1 MTNSVQFNRS
11 IPQNYED
18 YLTPFIFDPY
28 AEDLVERIGIKTGTT
43 SLKNVLE
50 LACGTGAVTKQLLA
64 RLPSTVQL
72 IATDLQP
79 DMISVAKISV
89 AKISVAKRHLS
100 ASNLAWDTVDMTNIP
115 YEDNRFDLIVCQFGL
130 MLVPEKLKALTQMHR
145 VLRPGG
151 RLLSSVWS
159 DIRHNQIWDI
169 TGSVIESFIG
179 TNPMLHD
186 PGPFSMADASIG
198 LEGLKK
204 AGFQDAK
211 VTVVDKT
218 GKIAT
223 AAMAVKGITE
233 GLPVWLAISQKDPS
247 LPAKVQAAL
256 EQELV
261 NRLGDH
267 PFQSSLQALV
277 FETNK

>member
-1 MTNSVQFNRS
+1 MLSFNKS
-11 IPQNYED
+11 IPQKYED

-43 SLKNVLE
+43 TIRNVLE
-50 LACGTGAVTKQLLA
+50 LACGTGALTRQLLA
-64 RLPSTVQL
+64 HLPSAAQL

-79 DMISVAKISV
+79 DMFDIAKISV
-89 AKISVAKRHLS
+89 AQRHLS
-100 ASNLAWDTVDMTNIP
+100 ASNITWDTVDMTHIP

-130 MLVPEKLKALTQMHR
+130 MLVPEKLKALTEMHR

-151 RLLSSVWS
+151 RLLLSVWGG
-159 DIRHNQIWDI
+159 ILHNQIWDI
-169 TGSVIESFIG
+169 TGSVIEPLLG
-179 TNPMLHD
+179 ANPMLQD
-186 PGPFSMADASIG
+186 PGPFSMADANIG
-198 LEGLKK
+198 LGLLKK
-204 AGFQDAK
+204 AGFPDAK

-218 GKIAT
+218 GQIDT
-223 AAMAVKGITE
+223 AAMAVKGIIE
-233 GLPVWLAISQKDPS
+233 GLPVITALSQKDPS
-247 LPAKVQAAL
+247 LPAKVRTAL

-267 PFQSSLQALV
+267 PLQSSLQALV

>member
-1 MTNSVQFNRS
+1 MISFNKS

-18 YLTPFIFDPY
+18 YLTSFIFDPY
-28 AEDLVERIGIKTGTT
+28 AEDLLERIDTTAGTT
-43 SLKNVLE
+43 GFNNVLE
-50 LACGTGAVTKQLLA
+50 LACGTGSLTKQLLA
-64 RLPSTVQL
+64 HLPSTTHL

-79 DMISVAKISV
+79 DMISI
-89 AKISVAKRHLS
+89 AKISVAKRHPAAL
-100 ASNLAWDTVDMTNIP
+100 NLTWDTVDMTNIL
-115 YEDNRFDLIVCQFGL
+115 YADNRFDLIICQFGL
-130 MLVPEKLKALTQMHR
+130 MLVPEKLKALTEMHR

-151 RLLSSVWS
+151 RLLFSVWS
-159 DIRHNQIWDI
+159 DIRYNQIWDI
-169 TGSVIESFIG
+169 TGSVIGSFIG

-186 PGPFSMADASIG
+186 PGPFSMADANIG

-204 AGFQDAK
+204 AGFPDAK
-211 VTVVDKT
+211 VTTVDKT
-218 GKIAT
+218 GQIET

-233 GLPVWLAISQKDPS
+233 GLPVWMAISQKDPS

-267 PFQSSLQALV
+267 PLQSSLQALV
-277 FETNK
+277 FGTNK

>member
-28 AEDLVERIGIKTGTT
+28 AEDLVERIGTKDGMT

-50 LACGTGAVTKQLLA
+50 LACGTGAVTKQLLT
-64 RLPSTVQL
+64 RLPPTGQL

-79 DMISVAKISV
+79 DMITVAKISM
-89 AKISVAKRHLS
+89 AKHHLS
-100 ASNLAWDTVDMTNIP
+100 TPNLTWDIVDMTHIP

-130 MLVPEKLKALTQMHR
+130 MLVPEKLKALTEMHR

-159 DIRHNQIWDI
+159 DIRHNQIWDM

-179 TNPMLHD
+179 SNPLLHD
-186 PGPFSMADASIG
+186 PGPFSMADAGIG

-204 AGFQDAK
+204 AGFPDAK
-211 VTVVDKT
+211 ATTVNKT

-256 EQELV
+256 ERELV

-277 FETNK
+277 FEANK

>member
-11 IPQNYED
+11 IPQNYQD
-18 YLTPFIFDPY
+18 YLTSFIFDPY
-28 AEDLVERIGIKTGTT
+28 AEDLVERIGTKTGTT

-50 LACGTGAVTKQLLA
+50 LACGTGAVTKRLLA
-64 RLPSTVQL
+64 RLPSTAQL
-72 IATDLQP
+72 TATDLQP
-79 DMISVAKISV
+79 DMLD
-89 AKISVAKRHLS
+89 VAKRQLS

-130 MLVPEKLKALTQMHR
+130 MLVPEKLKALTEMHR

-186 PGPFSMADASIG
+186 PGPFSMADPNIG

-204 AGFQDAK
+204 AGFPDAK

-233 GLPVWLAISQKDPS
+233 GLPVWMAISQKDPS
-247 LPAKVQAAL
+247 LPAKAQTAL
-256 EQELV
+256 ERELV

-277 FETNK
+277 FEANK

>member
-1 MTNSVQFNRS
+1 MTSSIQFNKS
-11 IPQNYED
+11 IPQKYED

-28 AEDLVERIGIKTGTT
+28 AEDLLERIGTKAGMTD
-43 SLKNVLE
+43 LKNVLE
-50 LACGTGAVTKQLLA
+50 LACGTGSVTRQLLA
-64 RLPSTVQL
+64 RLPSAAQL

-79 DMISVAKISV
+79 DMLD
-89 AKISVAKRHLS
+89 VAKRHLS
-100 ASNLAWDTVDMTNIP
+100 APNITWDTVDMTDIP

-130 MLVPEKLKALTQMHR
+130 MLVPEKLKALTEMHR

-179 TNPMLHD
+179 TNPMLQD
-186 PGPFSMADASIG
+186 PGPFSMADSSIG
-198 LEGLKK
+198 LELLKK
-204 AGFQDAK
+204 AGFPDARAIA
-211 VTVVDKT
+211 VDKT
-218 GKIAT
+218 GKIET

-233 GLPVWLAISQKDPS
+233 GLPVFTAISQKDPS
-247 LPAKVQAAL
+247 LPAKIQAAL
-256 EQELV
+256 EVELV

-267 PFQSSLQALV
+267 PLQSTLQALV

>member
-1 MTNSVQFNRS
+1 MSNSIQFSKS

-28 AEDLVERIGIKTGTT
+28 AEDLLERIDTKTGAT

-50 LACGTGAVTKQLLA
+50 LACGTGSVTRQLLA
-64 RLPSTVQL
+64 HLPPTAQL

-79 DMISVAKISV
+79 DMISVAR
-89 AKISVAKRHLS
+89 RHLP
-100 ASNLAWDTVDMTNIP
+100 ASNMTWDTVDMTNIP
-115 YEDNRFDLIVCQFGL
+115 YAANSFDLIVCQFGL
-130 MLVPEKLKALTQMHR
+130 MLVPEKLKALTEMHR

-151 RLLSSVWS
+151 HLLFSVWS

-169 TGSVIESFIG
+169 TGSVIGSFIG
-179 TNPMLHD
+179 TNPMLQD
-186 PGPFSMADASIG
+186 PGPFSMADVNIG

-204 AGFQDAK
+204 AGFPDAK

-218 GKIAT
+218 GKIET

-233 GLPVWLAISQKDPS
+233 GLPVFTALSQKDPS

-256 EQELV
+256 ELELV

-267 PFQSSLQALV
+267 PLQSSLQALV

>member
-1 MTNSVQFNRS
+1 MTNSLPFDKS

-28 AEDLVERIGIKTGTT
+28 AEDLVERIDTT
-43 SLKNVLE
+43 NLKNVLE

-64 RLPSTVQL
+64 HLPSTVQL

-79 DMISVAKISV
+79 DMIST

-100 ASNLAWDTVDMTNIP
+100 SSNLTWDTVDMTNIP

-130 MLVPEKLKALTQMHR
+130 MLVPEKLKALMEMHR

-151 RLLSSVWS
+151 RLLSSVWGR
-159 DIRHNQIWDI
+159 IRYNQIWDI

-179 TNPMLHD
+179 SNPMLHD
-186 PGPFSMADASIG
+186 PGPFSMADTNIG
-198 LEGLKK
+198 LEQLKK
-204 AGFQDAK
+204 AGFPDAK

-233 GLPVWLAISQKDPS
+233 GLPVWLAISQKDPT
-247 LPAKVQAAL
+247 LPAKVQTAL

>member
-1 MTNSVQFNRS
+1 MISFNKS
-11 IPQNYED
+11 IPQKYED

-28 AEDLVERIGIKTGTT
+28 AEDLLERIDTKAGATD
-43 SLKNVLE
+43 LKNVLE
-50 LACGTGAVTKQLLA
+50 LACGTGSVTRQLLA
-64 RLPSTVQL
+64 RLPSAVQL

-79 DMISVAKISV
+79 DMLD
-89 AKISVAKRHLS
+89 VAKRHLS
-100 ASNLAWDTVDMTNIP
+100 APNLTWDTVDMTDIP
-115 YEDNRFDLIVCQFGL
+115 YEDNCFDLIVCQFGL
-130 MLVPEKLKALTQMHR
+130 MLVPEKLKALTEMHR

-159 DIRHNQIWDI
+159 DIRHNQIWHI

-186 PGPFSMADASIG
+186 PGPFSMADSSLG
-198 LEGLKK
+198 LELLKK
-204 AGFQDAK
+204 AGFPDARAIA
-211 VTVVDKT
+211 VDKT
-218 GKIAT
+218 GKIET

-233 GLPVWLAISQKDPS
+233 GLPVWIAISQKDPS

-256 EQELV
+256 EHELI

-267 PFQSSLQALV
+267 PLQSTLQALV

>member
-11 IPQNYED
+11 IPQNYQD
-18 YLTPFIFDPY
+18 YLTSFIFDPY
-28 AEDLVERIGIKTGTT
+28 AEDLVERIGTKTGTT

-50 LACGTGAVTKQLLA
+50 LACGTGAVTKRLLA
-64 RLPSTVQL
+64 RLPSTAQL
-72 IATDLQP
+72 TATDLQP
-79 DMISVAKISV
+79 DMLD
-89 AKISVAKRHLS
+89 VAKRHLS
-100 ASNLAWDTVDMTNIP
+100 ASNLTWDTVDMTNIP

-130 MLVPEKLKALTQMHR
+130 MLVPEKLKALTEMYR
-145 VLRPGG
+145 VLKPGG

-169 TGSVIESFIG
+169 TGSVIESFTG

-186 PGPFSMADASIG
+186 PGPFSMADAGIG

-233 GLPVWLAISQKDPS
+233 GLPVWMAISQKDPS

-267 PFQSSLQALV
+267 PFQSSLQALI
-277 FETNK
+277 FEADK

>member
-1 MTNSVQFNRS
+1 MISFNKS

-28 AEDLVERIGIKTGTT
+28 AEDLVERIGSKTGAT

-50 LACGTGAVTKQLLA
+50 LACGTGAVTKQLLT
-64 RLPSTVQL
+64 RLPSTTQL

-79 DMISVAKISV
+79 DMISTAKISV
-89 AKISVAKRHLS
+89 AKHHLS
-100 ASNLAWDTVDMTNIP
+100 ASNLTWDTVDMTNIP

-130 MLVPEKLKALTQMHR
+130 MLVPEKLKALTEMHR

-159 DIRHNQIWDI
+159 DIQHNQIWDI

-186 PGPFSMADASIG
+186 PGPFSMTDANIG
-198 LEGLKK
+198 LKGLKK
-204 AGFQDAK
+204 AGFPDAR
-211 VTVVDKT
+211 VTTVDKT

-233 GLPVWLAISQKDPS
+233 GLPVWIAISQKDPS
-247 LPAKVQAAL
+247 LPAKVQSAL
-256 EQELV
+256 EQELI

-267 PFQSSLQALV
+267 PLQSSLQALV
-277 FETNK
+277 FEANK